1 MCPEWRS
8 FCFCLLFCVFV
19 VVVVVV
25 VLKPIIEEEMN
36 WKVKIFIT
44 GDYGKRHCR
53 QMRLMPTFHDALGEW
68 RINPKLFI

>member
-36 WKVKIFIT
+36 WLGKISV
-44 GDYGKRHCR
+44 Y
-53 QMRLMPTFHDALGEW
+53 
-68 RINPKLFI
+68 